1 MCGFETYKAKVGDM
15 AILGDEQCRELIAQ
29 YHKSHSAELLDRIT
43 RSYLRLV
50 MKIAG
55 EYAGMGVDYDELVA
69 LGNVGLLYAIKK
81 YDTESNAKFCVYAGF
96 WIRNKI
102 RKDGL
107 DKRDIVRHPEWNRM
121 KKGGH
126 FVSCMSMDEQMGD
139 DDGRTYGDAI
149 ACNQTTDFT
158 EQIEYADMLAY
169 MMRVVEQ
176 TLSKTEYDI
185 IISRCGKATLNSLA
199 SKYGCTTERI
209 RQREEE
215 ALMKIRLAL
224 YKSGEI

>member
-1 MCGFETYKAKVGDM
+1 MSGFETYEAKVSDM
-15 AILGDEQCRELIAQ
+15 AILGDEQCRELVAQ
-29 YHKSHSAELLDRIT
+29 YHKSHSVELLDRLAG
-43 RSYLRLV
+43 SYLRLV

-126 FVSCMSMDEQMGD
+126 FISCMSMDEQISAD
-139 DDGRTYGDAI
+139 DIRTYGEMI

-176 TLSKTEYDI
+176 VLSKVEYDI
-185 IISRCGKATLNSLA
+185 VISRCNNAKLNSLA
-199 SKYGCTTERI
+199 SKYGCSIERI

-215 ALMKIRLAL
+215 AMMKIKAAL
-224 YKSGEI
+224 YQSGEI